1 MKPANVFY
9 AALAVAIVVAALS
22 ACQKQADPVAGPA
35 EQAGRKLDQVT
46 HQAGAELTQAA
57 RETNQ
62 KLSDAA
68 RETSDK
74 INDATEEAGRKIE
87 RAGEKIQESARE
99 ARSK

>member
-22 ACQKQADPVAGPA
+22 GCQKQQEVGPA

-68 RETSDK
+68 KQTSEK
-74 INDATEEAGRKIE
+74 INEATEEAGRKIE
-87 RAGEKIQESARE
+87 KAGEKIQESARE
-99 ARSK
+99 ARGK